1 MTNEQVLTNARIVL
15 PDDTIDG
22 SLCMRG
28 DEIADIGETGS
39 RPPGAIDIGGDW
51 LLPGLVDLHTD
62 NLERHF
68 APRPGVTWPSLPAV
82 LAHDAQIAAAGI
94 TTVFDAL
101 SAGDLNDDSVRVRS
115 LSEMVGAL
123 RAARERGLLRVD
135 HLTHLRCEVSHAR
148 VVEIFGRYVDSAD
161 IRLVSVMDH
170 TPGQRQFTRMDKYK
184 EYYQGKYGMTDEE
197 LERFTAEKLK
207 RRERYSAPNRAAI
220 VKECRRREIVLA
232 SHDDATP
239 EHIDE
244 AIGEGV
250 ALSEFPTTVE
260 AAEKAHRAGLSVLMG
275 APNLVLGGSHSGNVS
290 AMELARLGVLDAL
303 SSDYVPSSMLHAA
316 FRLWQEGV
324 EPELQ
329 DAVATVSAAPA
340 RIAGLHDRGEIRV
353 GKRADLVRV
362 AMSGDTPTVAAVWR
376 GGTRIV

>member
-1 MTNEQVLTNARIVL
+1 MMDEQVFANARIVL
-15 PDDTIDG
+15 PDETINGMLCVRGGEIVDIAEAG
-22 SLCMRG
+22 SGR
-28 DEIADIGETGS
+28 AD
-39 RPPGAIDIGGDW
+39 AIDLGGDY
-51 LLPGLVDLHTD
+51 LLPGFVDLHTD

-68 APRPGVTWPSLPAV
+68 APRPGVSWPSLPAV

-101 SAGDLNDDSVRVRS
+101 SAGDLNDDSVRVKS
-115 LSEMVGAL
+115 LSDMVNAL

-148 VVEIFGRYVDSAD
+148 VVEIFNRYIEDAD

-170 TPGQRQFTRMDKYK
+170 TPGQRQFTRMDKYR
-184 EYYQGKYGMTDEE
+184 EYYQGKYGLTDEE
-197 LERFTAEKLK
+197 LERFTADKLE
-207 RRERYSAPNRAAI
+207 RRERYSAPNRTAI
-220 VKECRRREIVLA
+220 VTECRRRGIVLA
-232 SHDDATP
+232 SHDDATS

-244 AIGEGV
+244 AIGDGV

-290 AMELARLGVLDAL
+290 AMELARRGVLDAL
-303 SSDYVPSSMLHAA
+303 SSDYVPSSLLHAT
-316 FRLWQEGV
+316 FRLWHEGV
-324 EPELQ
+324 EPDLQ
-329 DAVATVSAAPA
+329 GAVATISATPA

-362 AMSGDTPTVAAVWR
+362 AVSGDTQTVTNVWH
-376 GGTRIV
+376 GGTRIA